1 MSGSNGNVL
10 NPAGN
15 GAILNQDAGAGPVGV
30 PAGLLRVGP
39 PGSGFEYATISDAL
53 ADGAARFPSD
63 PFAVLVWPGDYLD
76 APVIN
81 RGGVSIFGFANQSF
95 QTQIAGLTIAPAA
108 DGLVSVSNLV
118 INGQWNV
125 SGSARA
131 QIWADNVSVQG
142 PAIPLQLIN
151 TGAGTQ
157 LLARNLRAVATA
169 GEPAILYA
177 LTGAGSEVSIYGGN
191 ALVRAGGGPSDA
203 IAVGIDVAAAGQ
215 LTIAGPNVIVDG
227 RIEHFAN
234 AAALILTE
242 ILVRTASAA
251 PVTINSSNAANTI
264 ANCGLVATAPP
275 APFAIDGGGA
285 LGYLSVSNLTG
296 AAVPIN
302 PALASFNLQGTW
314 IP

>member
-1 MSGSNGNVL
+1 ML
-10 NPAGN
+10 P
-15 GAILNQDAGAGPVGV
+15 
-30 PAGLLRVGP
+30 GLLRVGP
-39 PGSGFEYATISDAL
+39 PGSGFEFATISDAL
-53 ADGAARFPSD
+53 AAGAARFPSD
-63 PFAVLVWPGDYLD
+63 PFAVLVWPGNYPD
-76 APVIN
+76 APVID
-81 RGGVSIFGFANQSF
+81 RGGVSVFGFANQSF

-108 DGLVSVSNLV
+108 DGLVAVSNLV
-118 INGQWNV
+118 VNGQWNV

-142 PAIPLQLIN
+142 PAIPLQLDN

-203 IAVGIDVAAAGQ
+203 VAVEIDVAAAGQ

-227 RIEHFAN
+227 RIGHFAN

-264 ANCGLVATAPP
+264 ANCGLVATVPP
-275 APFAIDGGGA
+275 APFAIDGAPGGT

-296 AAVPIN
+296 AAVPIS
-302 PALASFNLQGTW
+302 PALGAVNLQGTW